1 MVKPNI
7 SFVFTVTRFC
17 QITEIMSLFNTL
29 SPRQNGRHFPDDI
42 IEYASL
48 GLDEVNITRIKID
61 LNWHQ
66 LFQFEMY
73 PFWLILVET

>member
-7 SFVFTVTRFC
+7 PFVFTVTRLC
-17 QITEIMSLFNTL
+17 QITEITSFVNILR
-29 SPRQNGRHFPDDI
+29 PRQNGRHFPDDI

-48 GLDEVNITRIKID
+48 GLDEFNITQIKID